1 MNEILREF
9 DFKTR
14 LLFMVFYAVS
24 RLLHA
29 TYRYKVFGVEHRI
42 EAQKVHPLGAL
53 AIATWHGNS
62 FAGTISHSYQKFS
75 PLCSRSK
82 DGSMVA
88 YLCSKMGC
96 RPARGSSSRGGK
108 AAREVL
114 LNYMGE
120 GWSTAI
126 TVDGPK
132 GPPHVTKSGVI
143 SIAKES
149 KCAVLPLGGI
159 GEKSWQLGSW
169 DSLRIPKPF
178 SRVAI
183 VYREP
188 FCVPASAEGEGFSSY
203 QEKVTSSL
211 MEIEKTYRNCFEN
224 WDEGLSIAAM
234 KNKLAHQS

>member
-1 MNEILREF
+1 MNEILKEY
-9 DFKTR
+9 DLKTR
-14 LLFMVFYAVS
+14 LLFIAFYTVA

-29 TYRYKVFGVEHRI
+29 TYRYRVFGFENRL
-42 EAQKVHPLGAL
+42 EASRKHNFGST

-62 FAGTISHSYQKFS
+62 FAGTIAHTYQKFS

-108 AAREVL
+108 AAREEL
-114 LNYMGE
+114 LEYMKD

-132 GPPHVTKSGVI
+132 GPPHETKSGII
-143 SIAKES
+143 SIAKS
-149 KCAVLPLGGI
+149 AGCAVLPMAGI
-159 GEKSWQLGSW
+159 GEKNWQLRSW
-169 DSLRIPKPF
+169 DKLKIPKPF

-183 VYREP
+183 VYGKQ
-188 FCVPASAEGEGFSSY
+188 FQVPSDTEGDAFTAFQSELT
-203 QEKVTSSL
+203 KSL
-211 MEIEKTYRNCFEN
+211 MEIEETHSAKFAVWNT
-224 WDEGLSIAAM
+224 GM
-234 KNKLAHQS
+234 KISNVKKELKL